1 MSSGGK
7 SLSGSKVV
15 TSCYDCCFNI
25 LPVDRRG
32 QPDTVCSLA
41 LQKEIHGAADC
52 YQNAYR
58 YWGPRMNIA
67 SLRMWG

>member
-1 MSSGGK
+1 MGVFYLQCSNA
-7 SLSGSKVV
+7 LH
-15 TSCYDCCFNI
+15 